1 MDDVGRGRH
10 GCPPLHRRRRN
21 SGGSR
26 MPLAMTQPA
35 HRQPCRRALTEPGW
49 TPAPRR
55 TRAPGQRRS
64 QGGGR
69 AGNARTR
76 PGRAPRSPGRAGVV
90 GAQRCRRPRPRA
102 DAAGQTGDGRGHPVG
117 STAKAVFVAKAGA
130 HWVRQPPAGRREAPG
145 RCSEVQGSPMGG
157 DGEGCG
163 TGVAGLD
170 PAHHRGPRG
179 WLGTLTAR
187 GPAMR
192 VGSPRSLAWSLRGL
206 AAAHWRRG
214 GIAAQRRRGP

>member
-10 GCPPLHRRRRN
+10 GRPPLHRRRRN
-21 SGGSR
+21 SGGFR
-26 MPLAMTQPA
+26 MPLAVTQPV
-35 HRQPCRRALTEPGW
+35 HRQPCHRALTEPGR

-69 AGNARTR
+69 AGSAHTR

-130 HWVRQPPAGRREAPG
+130 HWVRQPPAGRREG
-145 RCSEVQGSPMGG
+145 LGTCGGDQGSPKEGDERSYGSGGAGMG
-157 DGEGCG
+157 
-163 TGVAGLD
+163 
-170 PAHHRGPRG
+170 PAHGRVPRG
-179 WLGTLTAR
+179 WPASSTRR
-187 GPAMR
+187 GPAGHG
-192 VGSPRSLAWSLRGL
+192 GSPRSRAWSRHALAEVRLRK
-206 AAAHWRRG
+206 AN
-214 GIAAQRRRGP
+214 IAARRRRGP